1 MLATP
6 CLFTLRRVA
15 GFLYLLFIQSKV
27 VSHYM
32 DKVKILRSFLRC
44 VSFCT
49 ADSYDIPS
57 LAAYFRKKGYFIRIS
72 RDFLH
77 VTNLK
82 RQGDIF
88 FFNHGSFVCWGFK
101 KNFEARLVDAVKE
114 FSVHPL
120 SHVESDHF
128 YFRYGDETTI
138 DTHERLRLDIIT
150 LDSSDAQIKLAI
162 SYGLAQSIKLEA
174 FEEAIQQAIKK
185 NSYLPEEIATHGII
199 SLSRR
204 AIFKRMGEIF
214 IARSSINI
222 NIEYLDAPEFFWRN
236 PSLEPFY
243 IMTKKFLDIQ
253 SRVMAL
259 NQKLDVLQELLDILN
274 SQVQHRYSS
283 LLESIIILLIAVEII
298 ISLFQF
304 HVV

>member
-1 MLATP
+1 MMNI
-6 CLFTLRRVA
+6 
-15 GFLYLLFIQSKV
+15 LYLLTMHNIKA
-27 VSHYM
+27 
-32 DKVKILRSFLRC
+32 LRSFLRC
-44 VSFCT
+44 VSLCT
-49 ADSYDIPS
+49 GASYDLLGLS
-57 LAAYFRKKGYFIRIS
+57 AFFKKKGYFTRLS
-72 RDFLH
+72 RDVLH

-82 RQGDIF
+82 RPGDIF
-88 FFNHGSFVCWGFK
+88 FFNHGCVVSWGFK
-101 KNFEARLVDAVKE
+101 KSFEDKLISYVKD
-114 FSVHPL
+114 FSIHPL
-120 SHVESDHF
+120 IPIESDHF
-128 YFRYGDETTI
+128 FYRYGNESTI

-150 LDSSDAQIKLAI
+150 LDSEDAQIKLAI

-174 FEEAIQQAIKK
+174 FEEAIKEAIKK
-185 NSYLPEEIATHGII
+185 NNHLPEEIASKGTI

-204 AIFKRMGEIF
+204 AIFKRTGEIF
-214 IARSSINI
+214 IARSSINL

-243 IMTKKFLDIQ
+243 IMTKKFLDIP

-274 SQVQHRYSS
+274 SQVQHRHSS
-283 LLESIIILLIAVEII
+283 MLESIIILLIAVEIF